1 MKDVLAAY
9 LDNQRVLILGFGRE
23 GRSTYKLIKQY
34 FPDAKPAIADRN
46 PKIDLRGFDEITN
59 DQLFIGD
66 DYLKAVADADVVFKS
81 PGVELPFNGADLNK
95 VNIVSQ
101 TLLFLEKYHRQVIG
115 ITGTKGKS
123 TTASL
128 IFHLLK
134 TARLDTLLVGN
145 IGVPPFDAAGIINK
159 DTIVVFELSAHQLEF
174 VRHSPHIAILLNIF
188 QEHLDHFGSF
198 ERYADA
204 KFNIAKHQA
213 TSDHLIYDASQ
224 IQMANFGEFQLFP
237 AKKIQVDL
245 SSGSYDQQKMLLPI
259 PRADRAVFVGNA
271 QLKGRHN
278 LKNIMAAASACYVSG
293 VAVEDIEEGL
303 SSFLPLEH
311 RLEFAGEAH
320 GITFINDSIS
330 TIPEAAIE
338 AVKTFP
344 QTATLI
350 LGGHDRK
357 IDYTALVDFLAASA
371 VSTFIFTGAAGRR
384 MMEMLGKKKPVGKR
398 CIFVDDWDEMAGI
411 IKRFTP
417 KGAVC
422 LLSPAASSYDRF
434 TNFEARGKVFK
445 EIVAGIRT
453 TA

>member
-1 MKDVLAAY
+1 VLFPDTLTISA
-9 LDNQRVLILGFGRE
+9 VLILGFGRE
-23 GRSTYKLIKQY
+23 GRSTYRLIKQY
-34 FPDAKPAIADRN
+34 FPEARPLIADRN
-46 PKIDLRGFDEITN
+46 SEIDLGGFGEITN

-66 DYLKAVADADVVFKS
+66 DYLNAVAYADVVFKS
-81 PGVELPFNGADLNK
+81 PGVKLPTDNNDLHRVK
-95 VNIVSQ
+95 VVSQ

-134 TARLDTLLVGN
+134 TAGKDALLVGN
-145 IGVPPFDAAGIINK
+145 IGVPPFDATGAINHN
-159 DTIVVFELSAHQLEF
+159 TIVVFELSAHQLEF

-224 IQMANFGEFQLFP
+224 IQMANIGEFQSSA

-245 SSGSYDQQKMLLPI
+245 SSGSYDQQKMLLSI

-278 LKNIMAAASACYVSG
+278 LKNMMAAASACYISG
-293 VAVEDIEEGL
+293 VALEDIEKGL
-303 SSFLPLEH
+303 SSFTPLEH

-330 TIPEAAIE
+330 TIPEATIE

-344 QTATLI
+344 QTAALI

-357 IDYTALVDFLAASA
+357 IDYTALIDFLAASS

-384 MMEMLGKKKPVGKR
+384 MMEMLEQKQPVGKR
-398 CIFVDDWDEMAGI
+398 CIFVDDWGEIPEI

-417 KGAVC
+417 KGSVC

-434 TNFEARGKVFK
+434 KNFEARGNKFK
-445 EIVAGIRT
+445 EIVAEMKSLP
-453 TA
+453 

>member
-1 MKDVLAAY
+1 MRDVLAGY
-9 LDNQRVLILGFGRE
+9 IDNQRVLILGFGRE
-23 GRSTYKLIKQY
+23 GRSTYRLIKQY
-34 FPDAKPAIADRN
+34 FPEARPLIADRN
-46 PKIDLRGFDEITN
+46 PEIDLGGFDDITK

-66 DYLKAVADADVVFKS
+66 DYLNAVAYADVVFKS
-81 PGVELPFNGADLNK
+81 PGVKLPTDNNDLHRVK
-95 VNIVSQ
+95 VVSQ

-134 TARLDTLLVGN
+134 TAGKDALLVGN
-145 IGVPPFDAAGIINK
+145 IGVPPFDAAGAINHN
-159 DTIVVFELSAHQLEF
+159 TIVVFELSAHQLEF

-188 QEHLDHFGSF
+188 QEHLDHFGTF
-198 ERYADA
+198 EKYADA
-204 KFNIAKHQA
+204 KFNMAKYQ
-213 TSDHLIYDASQ
+213 TGGDHLISDASQ
-224 IQMANFGEFQLFP
+224 IKTANIGELKLSP

-245 SSGSYDQQKMLLPI
+245 SSESYDQQKMLLFI
-259 PRADRAVFVGNA
+259 PPAVRAVFVGNA

-278 LKNIMAAASACYVSG
+278 LKNMMAAASACSLAG
-293 VAVEDIEEGL
+293 VAIEEIEKGL
-303 SSFLPLEH
+303 STFSPLEH
-311 RLEFAGEAH
+311 RLEFAGEAQ

-330 TIPEAAIE
+330 TIPEATIE

-357 IDYTALVDFLAASA
+357 IDYTALIDFLAASS

-384 MMEMLGKKKPVGKR
+384 MMEMLEQKQPVGKR
-398 CIFVDDWDEMAGI
+398 CIFVDDWGEIPEI

-417 KGAVC
+417 KGSVC

-434 TNFEARGKVFK
+434 KNFEARGDTFK
-445 EIVAGIRT
+445 KMIADIRN